1 MRRLRPRAGQLEL
14 DTDLWRHHG
23 IFTDRVEPLLQAEG
37 EHRGHAIVE
46 QVNRRPESRPAGA
59 LPGSFNANAGW
70 LALTAIAHNLT
81 RAVGTLAA
89 HEFTVA
95 TTTTIRDKLIKTA
108 GRMVRSARRYHLR
121 LVEQWPWQ
129 TQLNQARR
137 RVRAIPLR
145 I

>member
-1 MRRLRPRAGQLEL
+1 
-14 DTDLWRHHG
+14 
-23 IFTDRVEPLLQAEG
+23 
-37 EHRGHAIVE
+37 
-46 QVNRRPESRPAGA
+46 
-59 LPGSFNANAGW
+59 
-70 LALTAIAHNLT
+70 
-81 RAVGTLAA
+81 VGTLAA